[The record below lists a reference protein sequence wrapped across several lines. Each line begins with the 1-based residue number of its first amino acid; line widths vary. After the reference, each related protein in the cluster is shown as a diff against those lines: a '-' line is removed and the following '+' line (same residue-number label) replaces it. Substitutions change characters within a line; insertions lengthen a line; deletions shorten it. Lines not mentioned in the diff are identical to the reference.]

1 MCPGSRKSPSPAG
14 IGVRDAIRN
23 FNADGFDSLYPR
35 YRSGYPLKFAPEF
48 PVAEVPYL

>member
-1 MCPGSRKSPSPAG
+1 
-14 IGVRDAIRN
+14 VRDAIRN